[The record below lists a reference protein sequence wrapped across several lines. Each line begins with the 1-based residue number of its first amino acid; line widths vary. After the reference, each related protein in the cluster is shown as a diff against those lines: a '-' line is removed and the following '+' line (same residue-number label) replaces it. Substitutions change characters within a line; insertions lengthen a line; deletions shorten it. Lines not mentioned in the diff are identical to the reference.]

1 MRWKRLSVSASTTP
15 WPAFNGQYPMGQE
28 TARPVALATI
38 TPPARPAER
47 QAAITAEAAP
57 LAASEALMG
66 PEATVPAPRASL
78 AWALLPLPLLLL
90 VLLVLLLQLLLLL
103 PQAQFTGRGPLRSS
117 QTNVPSP
124 PSQQGRRPCPSC
136 WDCLSRRPRTACLG
150 SSAWTIPFCTGRGSQ
165 GPVLNGSPPPLALP
179 RSRQIR

>member
-1 MRWKRLSVSASTTP
+1 
-15 WPAFNGQYPMGQE
+15 MGQE

-38 TPPARPAER
+38 TPPAKPAER
-47 QAAITAEAAP
+47 QATIVAEAAP

-66 PEATVPAPRASL
+66 PEATVPALRASL

-90 VLLVLLLQLLLLL
+90 VLLLLVLLLLVVPLLVLLVLLLQLLLLL
-103 PQAQFTGRGPLRSS
+103 PRAQFTGRVPLRSS

-136 WDCLSRRPRTACLG
+136 WDCLSRRPRTA
-150 SSAWTIPFCTGRGSQ
+150 
-165 GPVLNGSPPPLALP
+165 
-179 RSRQIR
+179 